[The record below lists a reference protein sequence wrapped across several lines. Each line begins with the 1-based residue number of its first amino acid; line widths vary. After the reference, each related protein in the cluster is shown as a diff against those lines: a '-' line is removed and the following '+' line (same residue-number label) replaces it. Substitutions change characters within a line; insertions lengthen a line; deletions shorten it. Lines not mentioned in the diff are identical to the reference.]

1 MQRSLVIWLFF
12 AVVVALFAVVNSA
25 PVAVNLLFGQF
36 EVSLALLVLVP
47 LLVGA
52 ALGYTL
58 DLPRR
63 LKARSR
69 CKELERKLASA
80 EAEKAAGAAKE
91 SEAGKAP
98 SVAREAA
105 PGEAK

>member
-63 LKARSR
+63 LKARFVKVMPKDYR
-69 CKELERKLASA
+69 RALTELKA
-80 EAEKAAGAAKE
+80 EAAAKE
-91 SEAGKAP
+91 SEAEKAP
-98 SVAREAA
+98 SAAREAA

>member
-25 PVAVNLLFGQF
+25 PVTVNLLFGQF

-69 CKELERKLASA
+69 SKELERKLASA

-91 SEAGKAP
+91 AGT
-98 SVAREAA
+98 
-105 PGEAK
+105 GEAK

>member
-1 MQRSLVIWLFF
+1 MQRSLILWLFF
-12 AVVVALFAVVNSA
+12 AVLVALFAVVNSA
-25 PVAVNLLFGQF
+25 PVTVDLLFGQF
-36 EVSLALLVLVP
+36 QVSLALLVLIP

-69 CKELERKLASA
+69 KKELEQRLARA
-80 EAEKAAGAAKE
+80 EAEKAASPAKE
-91 SEAGKAP
+91 AEAEKA
-98 SVAREAA
+98 ETKQ
-105 PGEAK
+105 G